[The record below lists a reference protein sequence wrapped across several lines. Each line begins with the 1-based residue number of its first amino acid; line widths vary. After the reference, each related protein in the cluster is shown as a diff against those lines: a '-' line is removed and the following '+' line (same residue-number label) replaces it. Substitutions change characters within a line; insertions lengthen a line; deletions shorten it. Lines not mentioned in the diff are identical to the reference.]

1 MKASELVK
9 EVRSLF
15 EQEADKSVADKYS
28 RYFVEGYDPYGVS
41 SEVIV
46 AKVKEAIGRGVD
58 LRAALKASDDFIGS
72 MKYEE
77 GHFAIALI
85 KRLRP
90 HYTKETFPAISRW
103 FDFGITNWAHDDS
116 LCGDVISVLL
126 EDGQAGLSD
135 IAPWALSPHKYQRR
149 ALPVSLIKLIGSE
162 NMPLEH
168 MLKAVECLFYDEEK
182 VVHQGLGWFLREAWK
197 QYPETVE
204 ELLLKHRDT
213 GARVVFQYA
222 TEKMSKQK
230 KEEFRRNPRK

>member
-1 MKASELVK
+1 MNASDIVR

-15 EQEADKSVADKYS
+15 EKESDRSIADKYS

-41 SEVIV
+41 AEVIV
-46 AKVKEAIGRGVD
+46 AKVKEVIGRGID
-58 LRAALKASDDFIGS
+58 LHTALKASDDFIGS
-72 MKYEE
+72 QKYEE
-77 GHFAIALI
+77 GHFAIAMI

-90 HYTKETFPAISRW
+90 HYTNETLPAIARW
-103 FDFGITNWAHDDS
+103 FDFGIANWAHDDS
-116 LCGDVISVLL
+116 LCGDVVSSLL
-126 EDGQAGLSD
+126 IDEHAGLSD

-149 ALPVSLIKLIGSE
+149 ALPVSLIKMIGSE
-162 NMPLEH
+162 KVPLDH
-168 MLKAVECLFYDEEK
+168 MLKAVESLFDDEEK

-197 QYPETVE
+197 KYPEEVE